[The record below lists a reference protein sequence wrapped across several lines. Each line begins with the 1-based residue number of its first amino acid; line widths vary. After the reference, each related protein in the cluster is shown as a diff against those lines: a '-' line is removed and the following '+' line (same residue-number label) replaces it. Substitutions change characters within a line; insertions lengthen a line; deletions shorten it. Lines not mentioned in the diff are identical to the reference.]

1 MKKSILILLVL
12 ILIIAGSFVFAR
24 NSNLKVIVE
33 SEDTRQVLSGAKIE
47 ISSGALMQKASMDS
61 NENGLAVF
69 YDLPPGV
76 YELNAFKDGFE
87 SRTIKNLKI
96 GIKKS
101 ARIIVY
107 LPSKDNLTGSDGN
120 TDYKYS
126 NNFNSSFTSDYDLRD
141 VLGYLPVPKNFT
153 NILLLPGGVSGR
165 DYVSIL
171 GSGAYD
177 SAIYLDGVN
186 HTNPVSQEF
195 AFDIG
200 VDFLQGT
207 STYLTGIPAEYGFMT
222 GGVVEILTEGGSNR
236 FHAGA
241 YLLLRRNLWNDIS
254 NIDPRITTDDRRE
267 GSSGDSWLFTAGG
280 FLWKDAAWWH
290 LSYEALTLPQQISR
304 RTNPM
309 DRDELIYEEKKPDY
323 YAISFKGT
331 FQPATNLKG
340 SVTYFKDVSK
350 YYNEGARGL
359 TGSKTQLSAD
369 RSTEKEGER
378 TAVTFSYLLADSM
391 LIEGAWSYLK
401 YIDDQVPQDGTQT
414 EGISFI
420 SSDLWYWGAVP
431 YLGHQKDSSEGWK
444 FSSSFYADLGVVND
458 IKIGLEYNNIN
469 YEINKTS
476 YPSNILILTDR
487 VEGVGFENAAWTQ
500 KNVYENRF
508 PETVN
513 RYAMLSFYLQDSL
526 NLGDFVVLDAGM
538 RVDSN
543 EMYNNRGTNI
553 YSGGILDT
561 FSPRVG
567 IAWQLD
573 NMVIRGSFA
582 RYYDQLWID
591 MAYDMN
597 IYEPETR
604 FIYNPADGVD
614 GRNGWMI
621 TNVVYGTQSSGLNSI
636 DENLV
641 PQHCDEFAL
650 SFDWDLSETM
660 NFAVIGATRV
670 YRDLVVA
677 EDLNTD
683 GINRWQNLTTDAYGT
698 KWKSWEGIVFFFRTR
713 SDDNRFF
720 LNADFTL
727 SREECL
733 ISSDSVYGEYLINPV
748 RRSDNAGDWWGI
760 SDDPT
765 MQLALQTFYVFPND
779 WYLGMTMDWNN
790 GSKYSTHGT
799 TNVVGFGR
807 FDILPNGRGD
817 VARMPDAFQ
826 MNLQFGIV
834 NTIQLPLSVDFIG
847 SEAIIDIHFRIN
859 NLTNNQYPLAI
870 GLGEN
875 TASYLDY
882 TSWNRARWYQVGIKI
897 SL

>member
-1 MKKSILILLVL
+1 MKKCILILLF
-12 ILIIAGSFVFAR
+12 IIVSLASRSVFAR
-24 NSNLKVIVE
+24 NSSLKVIVE
-33 SEDTRQVLSGAKIE
+33 TEDTKQVLSGAKIE
-47 ISSGALMQKASMDS
+47 ISSGALMKKASTDS
-61 NENGLAVF
+61 NESGVAVF
-69 YDLPPGV
+69 YDLPPGM
-76 YELNAFKDGFE
+76 YELNVFKEGFE
-87 SRTIKNLKI
+87 SRIVKNLKI

-101 ARIIVY
+101 ARIVVY
-107 LPSKDNLTGSDGN
+107 MRYEDNLSGPDRN
-120 TDYKYS
+120 TDFKYS
-126 NNFNSSFTSDYDLRD
+126 NHFHSSFTSDYELGD
-141 VLGYLPVPKNFT
+141 VLGYLPILKNFT
-153 NILLLPGGVSGR
+153 NILLLPGGLSGR

-171 GSGAYD
+171 GSGSYD
-177 SAIYLDGVN
+177 STVYLDGVN

-200 VDFLQGT
+200 VDFIQGIN
-207 STYLTGIPAEYGFMT
+207 TYLTGIPAEYGFMT
-222 GGVVEILTEGGSNR
+222 GGVAEVLTEGGSNR

-241 YLLLRRNLWNDIS
+241 YLLLRRNQWNDIS
-254 NIDPRITTDDRRE
+254 DINPKITTDDRRE

-290 LSYEALTLPQQISR
+290 LSYESLTLPQQISR

-331 FQPATNLKG
+331 FQPITDMKG
-340 SVTYFKDVSK
+340 SVTYFKDVAK

-369 RSTEKEGER
+369 RSTEKKGDR
-378 TAVTFSYLLADSM
+378 TAVTLSYLLADSV
-391 LIEGAWSYLK
+391 LIEGGWSNLK
-401 YIDDQVPQDGTQT
+401 YIDDQVPQEETQT
-414 EGISFI
+414 DGISFI

-431 YLGHQKDSSEGWK
+431 YLRHQKDSAEGLT
-444 FSSSFYADLGVVND
+444 FSSSFIADIGVIND
-458 IKIGLEYNNIN
+458 IKIGLEYNNNN
-469 YEINKTS
+469 YELNRTS

-487 VEGVGFENAAWTQ
+487 VERVGFENAAWTE
-500 KNVYENRF
+500 KYVYENRF
-508 PETVN
+508 PETDN
-513 RYAMLSFYLQDSL
+513 RYTTLSFYLQNSI
-526 NLGDFVVLDAGM
+526 NLGDSIVLDAGA

-543 EMYNNRGTNI
+543 EMYNNLGTNI
-553 YSGGILDT
+553 YSGGIFDT

-573 NMVIRGSFA
+573 NIVIRGSFS

-597 IYEPETR
+597 IYKPEIAH
-604 FIYNPADGVD
+604 IYSPTDGVD
-614 GRNGWMI
+614 GRNGW
-621 TNVVYGTQSSGLNSI
+621 TVTDVAYNTKYSGLDSI
-636 DENLV
+636 DDELV

-650 SFDWDLSETM
+650 SFDWSLSETM

-670 YRDLVVA
+670 YRDLIVA

-683 GINRWQNLTTDAYGT
+683 GIHRWENIRTDSYGN
-698 KWKSWEGIVFFFRTR
+698 KWKTWEGIIFNFRKH
-713 SDDNRFF
+713 SDDNGFF

-733 ISSDSVYGEYLINPV
+733 TSSDSVYNEYLINPV

-765 MQLALQTFYVFPND
+765 MQLAIQTFYIFPND
-779 WYLGMTMDWNN
+779 WYLGLTVDWNN
-790 GSKYSTHGT
+790 GYKYSTRGSA
-799 TNVVGFGR
+799 NVTGFEKYE
-807 FDILPNGRGD
+807 ILPNGRGD
-817 VARMPDAFQ
+817 VERMPDAFQ

-834 NTIQLPLSVDFIG
+834 DTIQLPLSVKFLD
-847 SEAIIDIHFRIN
+847 SEAVLDIHIRIN
-859 NLTNNQYPLAI
+859 NLTNNQYPLGI
-870 GLGEN
+870 S
-875 TASYLDY
+875 TALNPATYLDY
-882 TSWNRARWYQVGIKI
+882 TSWNRARWYQLGIKL